1 MSEAPARPSD
11 PNLTIT
17 PEARP
22 APRPRSASGASRRA
36 PAPRAPGPRA
46 PAPSRSVL
54 RLQEG
59 VAQVLRRP
67 AWVVGGIVGL
77 AAISAVAVNALNSQ
91 KGRHPAPLFAKHDPA
106 KQDSGKSGSGRPEA
120 SPAEARQARPARPTD
135 KPAETPRDAIAE
147 VIRGETPTTAQTT
160 ASLAPREPARAAAQK
175 ALAVVPPSR
184 PKSLPAAPPA
194 TASAKAAAPASDPQ
208 IAFAQRALVK
218 LGYGPLA
225 IDGLL
230 GPTTRAALARFE
242 RERSLPGPAQVPVR
256 TLNELASRSGL
267 KPER

>member
-1 MSEAPARPSD
+1 MPEAPARPSD
-11 PNLTIT
+11 PDLTIT

-22 APRPRSASGASRRA
+22 APRPRSASSAPRRA
-36 PAPRAPGPRA
+36 PARRA
-46 PAPSRSVL
+46 PAAASGVA
-54 RLQEG
+54 RLQER
-59 VAQVLRRP
+59 AALVLRRP

-77 AAISAVAVNALNSQ
+77 AAVSAVAVNALNSQ
-91 KGRHPAPLFAKHDPA
+91 KGRHPAPLFARQEAA
-106 KQDSGKSGSGRPEA
+106 KEATKTAAARPEA
-120 SPAEARQARPARPTD
+120 SPAEPRQARAAKPTD
-135 KPAETPRDAIAE
+135 KAAEAPRDAIAE
-147 VIRGETPTTAQTT
+147 VIRGETPPGAQTT
-160 ASLAPREPARAAAQK
+160 ASLSPREPARAAAQK

-184 PKSLPAAPPA
+184 PKSLPAAAPA
-194 TASAKAAAPASDPQ
+194 AEAAHPAKPAAPARTGDPQ

-225 IDGLL
+225 VDGLL

-256 TLNELASRSGL
+256 TLKELASRSGL

>member
-1 MSEAPARPSD
+1 MPEAAARPSD
-11 PNLTIT
+11 PDLTIT

-22 APRPRSASGASRRA
+22 APRPRSASGAPRRA
-36 PAPRAPGPRA
+36 PARRA
-46 PAPSRSVL
+46 PAAASGVA
-54 RLQEG
+54 RLQER
-59 VAQVLRRP
+59 AALVLRRP

-77 AAISAVAVNALNSQ
+77 AAVSAVAVNALNSQ
-91 KGRHPAPLFAKHDPA
+91 KGRHPAPLFARQEAA
-106 KQDSGKSGSGRPEA
+106 KEATKTAAARPEA
-120 SPAEARQARPARPTD
+120 SPAEPRQARTAKPTD
-135 KPAETPRDAIAE
+135 KAAEAPRDAIAE
-147 VIRGETPTTAQTT
+147 VIRGETPPGAQTT
-160 ASLAPREPARAAAQK
+160 ASLSPREPARAAAQK

-184 PKSLPAAPPA
+184 PKSLPAAAPA
-194 TASAKAAAPASDPQ
+194 AEAAHPAKPAAPARTGDPQ

-225 IDGLL
+225 VDGLL

-256 TLNELASRSGL
+256 TLKELASRSGL